1 MKGKRKFGFSNQDDE
16 QIILRRILLNTL
28 MRGPVRV
35 ESIVASAARDYG
47 FSRDEVVA
55 AARWWNCLE
64 EERDGQRW
72 WRKPEVLA
80 VIPNWNYSRPQRRQL
95 ASVVA

>member
-1 MKGKRKFGFSNQDDE
+1 MKGKRKHGFETHDDE

-35 ESIVASAARDYG
+35 ESIVTSAERDYG
-47 FSRDEVVA
+47 FCREDVVG

-72 WRKPEVLA
+72 WRKPDVLV
-80 VIPNWNYSRPQRRQL
+80 VIPKWNYSRTHQC

>member
-1 MKGKRKFGFSNQDDE
+1 
-16 QIILRRILLNTL
+16 
-28 MRGPVRV
+28 MRGPVVAER
-35 ESIVASAARDYG
+35 IVASAARDYG
-47 FSRDEVVA
+47 FCREEVIA
-55 AARWWNCLE
+55 AARWWNVVE

-80 VIPNWNYSRPQRRQL
+80 VLPKWNYSRPRGRQL

>member
-1 MKGKRKFGFSNQDDE
+1 MKGKRRFGFSKQDDE

-47 FSRDEVVA
+47 FRREDVVG
-55 AARWWNCLE
+55 AARWWNVIE
-64 EERDGQRW
+64 EERGGQRY
-72 WRKPEVLA
+72 WRKPDVLA
-80 VIPNWNYSRPQRRQL
+80 VIPRWNYSRPQRRLL

>member
-35 ESIVASAARDYG
+35 ESIVASAERDYG

-64 EERDGQRW
+64 EERNGQRW

-80 VIPNWNYSRPQRRQL
+80 VLPKWNHSRPVQRQYGL
-95 ASVVA
+95 VVA